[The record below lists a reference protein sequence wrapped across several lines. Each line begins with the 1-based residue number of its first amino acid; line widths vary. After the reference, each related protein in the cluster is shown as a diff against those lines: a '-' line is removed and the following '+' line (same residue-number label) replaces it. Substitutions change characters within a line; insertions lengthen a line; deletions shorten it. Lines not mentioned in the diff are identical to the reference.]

1 MYVCM
6 YVCMYFFSK
15 VACSRGLFGRS
26 LGLRPVGA
34 SFEASLAQ
42 LVMSLGF
49 VSSARIGRL
58 EEVDWHD
65 ILIIFQALFLG
76 DFWACAWL
84 ARSGLLR
91 IYNA

>member
-6 YVCMYFFSK
+6 YVCIFPK